1 MRRASRTVSKYDLL
15 ISEDELELRLQ
26 EVEQLEWAALEESTR
41 HALDSN
47 KRCYTI
53 FCRSARV
60 QSFPVTYRSLALF
73 LVQYCKWFGHTA
85 RSIPT
90 ILSHL
95 KRANRQYSSEWL
107 DHESLCRL
115 ADLTTALKKKDTN
128 KSKQKLPI
136 THQVMDAIQAVADM
150 TKYPDF
156 QHVVMSRVARDA
168 LLRGAELTSMRIG
181 EITWNHDRSQA
192 TIAIHGSKAH
202 KRVHEPERITITDYG
217 QSSGV
222 AYLREY
228 FRAMRLDEKA
238 PAFPLW
244 PLTEHNG
251 EIKWNVPLSKQ
262 EFIKRARVLLA
273 KAGYPPL
280 QYAGHSYRSGGTTD
294 LWDSNRCRPLTI
306 KLHGRWKSDAYRL
319 YIRDNPAKT
328 AEEVA
333 NAMAFFDRSTK

>member
-1 MRRASRTVSKYDLL
+1 MHRSSRNISKYDFF

-26 EVEQLEWAALEESTR
+26 EVEELEWAALEESTR
-41 HALDSN
+41 QAIDSH
-47 KRCYTI
+47 KRCYSI

-90 ILSHL
+90 ILSHI
-95 KRANRQYSSEWL
+95 KRSNRQYSSEWL
-107 DHESLCRL
+107 KQESLLRL
-115 ADLTTALKKKDTN
+115 ADLITALKKKDAN

-136 THQVMDAIQAVADM
+136 THDVMDAIERAADM
-150 TKYPDF
+150 TQYPDF

-168 LLRGAELTSMRIG
+168 LLRGAEVIAMRIG
-181 EITWNHDRSQA
+181 EITWNHDCTQA

-202 KRVHEPERITITDYG
+202 KVVHEPERITICDYG
-217 QSSGV
+217 PSSGV

-228 FRAMRLDEKA
+228 FSTMRLDDKA
-238 PAFPLW
+238 PALPLW
-244 PLTEHNG
+244 PLTEKNG
-251 EIKWNVPLSKQ
+251 EIKWSVPLAKQ
-262 EFIKRARVLLA
+262 EFIKRARILLA
-273 KAGYPPL
+273 KAGYPSL
-280 QYAGHSYRSGGTTD
+280 RYAGHSYRSGGTTD

-333 NAMAFFDRSTK
+333 NAMAFFDRSTM